1 MFPPPDQPGHE
12 VSQLSQ
18 MEIDRVLAQIR
29 SISQATKPG
38 AMGGVGGVGAAG
50 ANGVAGVD
58 NGFAKLLK
66 QGIDSVNSTQTK
78 ATDMASNFERG
89 VPGVE
94 LPQVMLEMQKANV
107 SFRALTE
114 VRNKFVEAYRE
125 IMNMPL

>member
-1 MFPPPDQPGHE
+1 M
-12 VSQLSQ
+12 SQ

-29 SISQATKPG
+29 SISQTTRPNAGGAVGPG
-38 AMGGVGGVGAAG
+38 AV
-50 ANGVAGVD
+50 NGTD

-66 QGIDSVNSTQTK
+66 QGIESVNNTQAKAADLATK
-78 ATDMASNFERG
+78 FERG

-114 VRNKFVEAYRE
+114 VRNKFIDAYRE

>member
-1 MFPPPDQPGHE
+1 M
-12 VSQLSQ
+12 SQ
-18 MEIDRVLAQIR
+18 MEIARVLAQIR
-29 SISQATKPG
+29 SISQTTRPP
-38 AMGGVGGVGAAG
+38 GVGAGPG
-50 ANGVAGVD
+50 AVGGID

-66 QGIDSVNSTQTK
+66 QGIDGVNNTQTK
-78 ATDMASNFERG
+78 AADLATKFERG

-114 VRNKFVEAYRE
+114 VRNKFIDAYRE

>member
-1 MFPPPDQPGHE
+1 M
-12 VSQLSQ
+12 SQ
-18 MEIDRVLAQIR
+18 MEINQVLAQIR
-29 SISQATKPG
+29 SMQAAVKG
-38 AMGGVGGVGAAG
+38 AAPGGVGGVAPTAVAG
-50 ANGVAGVD
+50 AD

-66 QGIDSVNSTQTK
+66 QGIDSVNSTQAK
-78 ATDMASNFERG
+78 ATDLQTKFERG

>member
-1 MFPPPDQPGHE
+1 M
-12 VSQLSQ
+12 SQ
-18 MEIDRVLAQIR
+18 MEINRVLAQIR
-29 SISQATKPG
+29 SLQNVAKG
-38 AMGGVGGVGAAG
+38 AAPGGVAPTAVAG
-50 ANGVAGVD
+50 AD

-66 QGIDSVNSTQTK
+66 QGIDSVNSTQAK
-78 ATDMASNFERG
+78 ATDLQTKFERG

>member
-1 MFPPPDQPGHE
+1 M
-12 VSQLSQ
+12 SN

-29 SISQATKPG
+29 SMSQAGK
-38 AMGGVGGVGAAG
+38 AGGVGGIGGAAG
-50 ANGVAGVD
+50 AGAKGVAGVD

-66 QGIDSVNSTQTK
+66 QGIESVNSTQNK
-78 ATDMASNFERG
+78 AADIANKFERG

>member
-1 MFPPPDQPGHE
+1 M
-12 VSQLSQ
+12 SQI
-18 MEIDRVLAQIR
+18 EIDRVLAQIR
-29 SISQATKPG
+29 SASQLTRGVG
-38 AMGGVGGVGAAG
+38 AGGVGGIGAGG
-50 ANGVAGVD
+50 ANGVSGVD

-66 QGIDSVNSTQTK
+66 QGIDSVNKTQAK
-78 ATDMASNFERG
+78 ATDLATKFERG

>member
-1 MFPPPDQPGHE
+1 M
-12 VSQLSQ
+12 SQ

-38 AMGGVGGVGAAG
+38 GMGGVNGVGAAG

-66 QGIDSVNSTQTK
+66 QGIDSVNSTQSK
-78 ATDMASNFERG
+78 ATDLASKFERG